1 MMKGIVRLGLILA
14 IFAAAACVALAVVYS
29 VTSEKIDAQ
38 AALQLQDSLKGLFP
52 DAETFEDIT
61 ASMTSP
67 DPNIK
72 FDAAYSVKKAGTV
85 IGAAVKARG
94 PSYGGDASVLVG
106 IKADKT
112 LSGAR
117 ILDTKDT
124 PGLGANAVNPSYF
137 VDKSA
142 KKTFPG
148 QFTGKALSDP
158 FEVKKD
164 VVAITASTIT
174 SKALTKLVKTAGDA
188 AAAWLDTALAASG
201 GLAAGA
207 QAAGTA
213 SGTPTI
219 AKPAGG
225 K

>member
-14 IFAAAACVALAVVYS
+14 IFAVAACVALAVVYS
-29 VTSEKIDAQ
+29 MTSEKIDAQ
-38 AALQLQDSLKGLFP
+38 AALQLQDSLKSLFP
-52 DAETFEDIT
+52 DAESFEDIS
-61 ASMTSP
+61 ASMTTA

-72 FDAAYSVKKAGTV
+72 LDAAYSVKKAGA
-85 IGAAVKARG
+85 IAGAAVKAHG
-94 PSYGGDASVLVG
+94 PSYGGDASVLIG
-106 IKADKT
+106 LNADKT
-112 LSGAR
+112 LAGAR
-117 ILDTKDT
+117 ILDIKDT

-148 QFTGKALSDP
+148 QFTGKALSDA

-174 SKALTKLVKTAGDA
+174 SRALTKLIKTAADSA
-188 AAAWLDTALAASG
+188 SAWLDSSLTP
-201 GLAAGA
+201 
-207 QAAGTA
+207 GTA
-213 SGTPTI
+213 APATTP
-219 AKPAGG
+219 GG